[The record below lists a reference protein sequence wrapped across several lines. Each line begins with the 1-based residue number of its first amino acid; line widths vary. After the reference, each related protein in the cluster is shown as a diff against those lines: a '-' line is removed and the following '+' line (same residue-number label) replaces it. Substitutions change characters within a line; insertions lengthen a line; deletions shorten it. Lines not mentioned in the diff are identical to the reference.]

1 MSVSTTAPDSPP
13 RIHAGAPPSEGGRG
27 PSRMRIRL
35 IYNHIAHHAKYS
47 GYDIMA
53 QYTEGEAYSYGS
65 LYRLAQK
72 HATWKRLEKYKAY
85 HTPWYGGDQMRR
97 ELEVIGRCMLP
108 RKTLYHFYY
117 AENDLRISSR
127 FRFRWNNKIVGSF
140 HQPPEFLDKHVED
153 KDYIRKAD
161 AVVVVANSQV
171 EYMQRF
177 LPRERIFVVPHGV
190 HVHYWAPDPSVSRDI
205 VPSFVFVGWWLRD
218 LDMTKATIKACA
230 QRGVRARFRIV
241 TAKENHQHLADL
253 PNTELLAGIPDDELR
268 ASYHRATALFLPLKM
283 STANNAILEAMSCG
297 TPVISTRTGGIPEY
311 VDERSG
317 VLVESGDVDAAV
329 AAIEKLGSD
338 QDLQRRLDEGARRR
352 AQDFAWEKVGATMNQ
367 AYRRILRVG

>member
-1 MSVSTTAPDSPP
+1 
-13 RIHAGAPPSEGGRG
+13 
-27 PSRMRIRL
+27 MRIRL

-53 QYTEGEAYSYGS
+53 QYTMGEAYRTG
-65 LYRLAQK
+65 RVFRFAQK
-72 HATWKRLEKYKAY
+72 RVSWKRLEKYKAY

-97 ELEVIGRCMLP
+97 ELEIITHSMLP
-108 RKTLYHFYY
+108 RRTLYHFYY

-127 FRFRWNNKIVGSF
+127 FRYRWNNRIVGSF

-153 KDYIRKAD
+153 KDYIRRAD
-161 AVVVVANSQV
+161 AAVVVAASQV
-171 EYMQRF
+171 DYMATH

-190 HVHYWAPDPSVSRDI
+190 HVQYWSPDPSVAKDE

-218 LDMTKATIKACA
+218 LDMAKATIKACA
-230 QRGVRARFRIV
+230 NRKVRARFRIV

-253 PNTELLAGIPDDELR
+253 PNTELLAGIPDDELLLAYRR
-268 ASYHRATALFLPLKM
+268 ASGLFLPLKM

-311 VDERSG
+311 VDDRSG
-317 VLVESGDVDAAV
+317 ILVDSGDIDGAV
-329 AAIEKLGSD
+329 AAITALAQDKSLVARLGA
-338 QDLQRRLDEGARRR
+338 GARER
-352 AQDFAWEKVGATMNQ
+352 ALAFAWERVGETMNA
-367 AYRRILRVG
+367 AYRKILA